1 MKIYREAKKDRL
13 YDFLEKDSHTEGR
26 RRRILAAPPLFAIP
40 LELLKKILENNQVD
54 HRTCS
59 RILEIQKKQIQR
71 METILSHDFVVD
83 ELSEVVEEEY
93 ARYPVVLPLAD
104 CFLEK
109 DIPLSYEEYRA
120 CINAALGYARIQKN
134 YQFILTKVK

>member
-1 MKIYREAKKDRL
+1 
-13 YDFLEKDSHTEGR
+13 
-26 RRRILAAPPLFAIP
+26 
-40 LELLKKILENNQVD
+40 
-54 HRTCS
+54 
-59 RILEIQKKQIQR
+59 

-134 YQFILTKVK
+134 YQFILTKVKGFHNIQITCHEEKMVHGF